1 MFAYLHLLMA
11 ITVPIIIICGCGFI
25 LQKRR
30 QVDTKLLA
38 DISLYIL
45 APALIL
51 YALTGSHLQGKNVLQ
66 IFLFTLVMTVL
77 LWALA
82 AMAARLARLSESERQ
97 GLTLTTL
104 FSNANNYG
112 LPVLLLAF
120 GSTGFALGAIYVV
133 GQVILVNILG
143 MYIASRSQMNGKQA
157 ATHILK
163 TPLIYACLVGVLLD
177 LFHLQLPSGTDTAV
191 KMLGTAY
198 PVLVLMILGIKLSTT
213 RLTGIR
219 SPKVWL
225 GVTLRLALVP
235 VIAKIVLVVLGI
247 HGLLASVLFVE
258 ASMPAA
264 INTVTLAEKFN
275 GDTETISLVVSITT
289 ILSFIYLPLF
299 IAIS

>member
-1 MFAYLHLLMA
+1 MSAYLKLLMS
-11 ITVPIIIICGCGFI
+11 ITIPIVIICACGFA

-30 QVDTKLLA
+30 PVDTKLLA
-38 DISLYIL
+38 DISLYIM

-51 YALTGSHLQGKNVLQ
+51 YALSGAHLQGENILH
-66 IFLFTLVMTVL
+66 IFLFSIVMTVL
-77 LWALA
+77 LWVLA
-82 AMAARLARLSESERQ
+82 IVVAKLAHLSENEKR

-120 GSTGFALGAIYVV
+120 GSAGFALGAVYVV
-133 GQVILVNILG
+133 GQVILVNVLG
-143 MYIASRSQMNGKQA
+143 MYIASRSQLNGKQA
-157 ATHILK
+157 MIHILK
-163 TPLIYACLVGVLLD
+163 APLIYACVAGILLD
-177 LFHLQLPSGTDTAV
+177 LFHFRLFGGMETAV
-191 KMLGTAY
+191 QMLGTAY

-213 RLTGIR
+213 KLKGLK

-225 GVTLRLALVP
+225 GVILRLAIVPLLTKLV
-235 VIAKIVLVVLGI
+235 LFVLGI

-264 INTVTLAEKFN
+264 INTVTLAEKFG

-289 ILSFIYLPLF
+289 ILSFVYLPFF